1 MAKRRALTEAAKD
14 PIVKEE
20 TTNQQRPEEKPRGV
34 AFTLSVVAALG
45 VGFIAGVIAKRFFR
59 FI

>member
-1 MAKRRALTEAAKD
+1 MAKRRALSEAAKD

-20 TTNQQRPEEKPRGV
+20 ATNQQRPEEKSRGV

-45 VGFIAGVIAKRFFR
+45 VGFIAGVIVKRFFR
-59 FI
+59 II